1 MEISCGCTP
10 GPTAQSGSTYRTE
23 IESHARITALG
34 SAGNGPAS
42 FKVEH
47 KNGLIYEYGNTTDSR
62 ILSLGQ
68 PEARAWAVNRIS
80 DRSGNHLDFGWHND
94 TLNGSYRVNHI
105 DYASNTILFAWESK
119 PAGEVKSGF
128 ITGSKVQEIH
138 RLQSISVWQSGSLLR
153 RYDLTYEGPLS
164 STSRS
169 RLASIQECAGAI
181 CRDPTT
187 FDYHDGSAG
196 LMGEVN
202 TGTQVPAGALP
213 LDVNGDGR
221 EDLVF
226 VSSSISGSG
235 TWQVMFAN
243 ASGGYDP
250 ATDSLQS
257 NLNYTGAIPI
267 DYNHDGSGDIL
278 VPYSGNTWWV
288 MLGSA
293 SGLGAL
299 VNTAAPA
306 TTTGRGNNARAL
318 DIDGDGR
325 EDLVWADLEGGFNGG
340 DAIRYRLRNT
350 IGTGFSSTVSVL
362 VAAQPPDNRILTGV
376 FTDWAQKQP
385 GRTPDFNGDGRG
397 DIAYR
402 HEKRTWQEPLQ
413 SYAVTRTMWA
423 LCAGGG
429 CSFAQNLPGGSGPP
443 SFGDFNGDGLT
454 DLFYYSGPTQLP
466 NNASWW
472 YAFSRGTSFA
482 APVAHSNLNP
492 FTLQWVILDWDADG
506 YDDVLAGYGTA
517 GEWRLLRATGVGFGA
532 WTSVGIT
539 LPGFPATLV
548 TDIDG
553 DGLHDFAYAQGN
565 TWRYRKHLGTTPDLL
580 TRVTDGYGNTVDVI
594 YASLTV
600 SGVHTKT
607 SGATFPEQEWQGPMA
622 VVTRHTAS
630 DGIGGTYSI
639 DHTYEGARQDRAG
652 RGFEG
657 FYRHTRVDD
666 RNGTKT
672 HAYFARRFPHTGSPD
687 LTEVRQS
694 NNTLIESTDFAWS
707 VLTPTGGT
715 ESRTLPFPIRVTGRT
730 YGVGA
735 TYNGTLL
742 RTIVTDTTVDAASGT
757 PTEIKVT
764 TTEDFGANGLHGGA
778 SWTERTVHSN
788 LLTSTS
794 GTNWCIGRPQRT
806 EQINSHSLPDGA
818 AQTRTLA
825 TTWDPASCRP
835 TQQVIEPDIPQWR
848 VQADLDY
855 DGFGNLASQ
864 TVSGVGADATHLGD
878 WLGRRALPAQRH
890 ESAQSDDAAHL

>member
-1 MEISCGCTP
+1 M
-10 GPTAQSGSTYRTE
+10 
-23 IESHARITALG
+23 
-34 SAGNGPAS
+34 
-42 FKVEH
+42 
-47 KNGLIYEYGNTTDSR
+47 
-62 ILSLGQ
+62 
-68 PEARAWAVNRIS
+68 
-80 DRSGNHLDFGWHND
+80 
-94 TLNGSYRVNHI
+94 
-105 DYASNTILFAWESK
+105 
-119 PAGEVKSGF
+119 
-128 ITGSKVQEIH
+128 
-138 RLQSISVWQSGSLLR
+138 
-153 RYDLTYEGPLS
+153 
-164 STSRS
+164 
-169 RLASIQECAGAI
+169 
-181 CRDPTT
+181 
-187 FDYHDGSAG
+187 
-196 LMGEVN
+196 
-202 TGTQVPAGALP
+202 
-213 LDVNGDGR
+213 
-221 EDLVF
+221 
-226 VSSSISGSG
+226 
-235 TWQVMFAN
+235 
-243 ASGGYDP
+243 
-250 ATDSLQS
+250 
-257 NLNYTGAIPI
+257 
-267 DYNHDGSGDIL
+267 
-278 VPYSGNTWWV
+278 
-288 MLGSA
+288 
-293 SGLGAL
+293 
-299 VNTAAPA
+299 
-306 TTTGRGNNARAL
+306 
-318 DIDGDGR
+318 
-325 EDLVWADLEGGFNGG
+325 WADLEGGFNGG

-580 TRVTDGYGNTVDVI
+580 TRVTDGYGNTVDVT

-707 VLTPTGGT
+707 VLTPTGGIG
-715 ESRTLPFPIRVTGRT
+715 EP
-730 YGVGA
+730 
-735 TYNGTLL
+735 
-742 RTIVTDTTVDAASGT
+742 DAALPHQGHRQDLRRRRDLQRHAASH
-757 PTEIKVT
+757 
-764 TTEDFGANGLHGGA
+764 DRHRHHGGCGQRERRPRSRSRRPKSPARMA
-778 SWTERTVHSN
+778 STVVPAWTERTVHSN

-794 GTNWCIGRPQRT
+794 GSNWCIGRPQRT
-806 EQINSHSLPDGA
+806 ERINSHSLPDGA

-835 TQQVIEPDIPQWR
+835 TQQVLEPDIPQWR
-848 VQADLDY
+848 VQTDLGY

-864 TVSGVGADATHLGD
+864 TVSGLG
-878 WLGRRALPAQRH
+878 LAPAPGGRLTMR
-890 ESAQSDDAAHL
+890 